1 VVHKKVYPKFIEKFR
16 TTSSC
21 IKIGNG
27 LERGTDMGPVINE
40 SQFKKILKYI
50 DIGKREGA
58 KLILGGKP
66 YQKGRC
72 SKGYFIEPTIF
83 GEVRPEMRIAQE
95 EIFGPVVSVI
105 KAEGLEEAIQIVN
118 QSPYGLSS
126 AIYTQDVNSSAI
138 GERDLETGI
147 VYINA
152 STIGAEIQLPFGGI
166 KHSGYGRKEAG
177 GRGGA
182 LDTYSRWKVIY
193 RDFSGRLQKAQ
204 IDK

>member
-1 VVHKKVYPKFIEKFR
+1 
-16 TTSSC
+16 
-21 IKIGNG
+21 
-27 LERGTDMGPVINE
+27 
-40 SQFKKILKYI
+40 
-50 DIGKREGA
+50 
-58 KLILGGKP
+58 
-66 YQKGRC
+66 
-72 SKGYFIEPTIF
+72 
-83 GEVRPEMRIAQE
+83 MRIAQE

-105 KAEGLEEAIQIVN
+105 KAEDLEDAIQIVN
-118 QSPYGLSS
+118 HTPYGLSS
-126 AIYTQDVNSSAI
+126 SIYTQDVNASAI
-138 GERDLETGI
+138 AERDLETGI